1 MRHAAME
8 IKGRGSDEDALERA
22 HSDELAFLRK
32 LTDQALSSLIRMRRR
47 PASSSPWPFAEAD
60 DDDEDFTR

>member
-1 MRHAAME
+1 ME

-32 LTDQALSSLIRMRRR
+32 LTDQALTSLSRLRRR
-47 PASSSPWPFAEAD
+47 PASPSSWPFVEAD
-60 DDDEDFTR
+60 DGEDSPDD